1 MMSEI
6 KITTSGELQL
16 DGDIVGRIEW
26 LRAFVESDVAGH
38 FNHDDPFVDEWG
50 ARIDCT
56 SCEELN
62 GLHTDNQLQVRA
74 VQRLLALGRKRLA
87 AIGGAGGPVDERL
100 IEVEHLLGRMEF
112 ET

>member
-6 KITTSGELQL
+6 KITTSGELHL

-26 LRAFVESDVAGH
+26 VKPYVESDVAGE
-38 FNHDDPFVDEWG
+38 FSLDDPFVDEWG

-56 SCEELN
+56 SCAELDELHADN
-62 GLHTDNQLQVRA
+62 GRQVRA
-74 VQRLLALGRKRLA
+74 VQRLLTLGRKRLA

-100 IEVEHLLGRMEF
+100 IEIENSPRRRCA
-112 ET
+112 